1 MKWLGTLAM
10 VAIAAPALAAPTLS
24 MPPEA
29 SRTVEDSRAL
39 DSFALPIGPWQNGH
53 IETLATEGEVT
64 RSAWRIRQPGTDTLA
79 LLSDLRGQLQAEG
92 FEILFECKTDR
103 CGGFDFRFG
112 IPVLPE
118 PEMHVDLG
126 DYRFLAARRADDPEP
141 DYVSLLVSRSS
152 DSGYVQMWRVG
163 PVLGSTTALA
173 ATATAPVKSSIPATP
188 SDLAETL
195 VQKGKIVL
203 SDLSFAS
210 GSTALEDGQYTSL
223 AMLADFLKAN
233 PDKTV
238 ALVGHTDAEGSLDA
252 NIALSRKRAQSVLGQ
267 LVTVYGVDS
276 RQISSDGVGYLS
288 PLASN
293 LTEDGRTKN
302 RRVEAL
308 ITSTR

>member
-1 MKWLGTLAM
+1 MITM
-10 VAIAAPALAAPTLS
+10 AAPALAAPTLS

-29 SRTVEDSRAL
+29 SRTVEDSRAM
-39 DSFALPIGPWQNGH
+39 DSYAMPIGPWLNGR
-53 IETLATEGEVT
+53 IETLDAEGEVT
-64 RSAWRIRQPGTDTLA
+64 RSAWRIRQPGIDTLA

-92 FEILFECKTDR
+92 FEVLFECKTDQ

-126 DYRFLAARRADDPEP
+126 DFRFLAARRADDPEP

-163 PVLGSTTALA
+163 PALDGQAALA
-173 ATATAPVKSSIPATP
+173 ATAPDPAKGAVPAT
-188 SDLAETL
+188 SSALADTL

-210 GSTALEDGQYTSL
+210 GSTTLENGQYSSL

-238 ALVGHTDAEGSLDA
+238 ALVGHTDSEGSLDA
-252 NIALSRKRAQSVLGQ
+252 NIALSRKRAQSVLGR
-267 LVTVYGVDS
+267 LVTVYGVDA

-308 ITSTR
+308 ITSTQ